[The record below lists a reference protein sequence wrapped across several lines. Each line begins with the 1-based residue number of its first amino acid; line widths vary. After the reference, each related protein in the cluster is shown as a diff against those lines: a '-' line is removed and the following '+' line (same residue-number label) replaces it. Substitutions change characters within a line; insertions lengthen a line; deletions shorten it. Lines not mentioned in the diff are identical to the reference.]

1 MDEDTDDERSQELQS
16 IAAIYPEIVVDPSAP
31 FKASLTLPISPLNPI
46 KAVFRRSNTDASTK
60 CLLSPPPSAEPSDV
74 KIGTDI
80 INGATSDREAVDNE
94 VYSLSHL
101 PPLNLEIEL
110 PEGYPAEKPP
120 VFSIST
126 DLNWLPTPK
135 INKLIEDGK
144 TLWEESG
151 NNLVVFSYIDH
162 LQVAAE
168 EGFGVI
174 NDLED
179 VVVFPQELR
188 ISLLDFENKAR
199 REEFKQETFECG
211 ICLEPK
217 KGKVCHRMQRCLHV
231 FCAQCLQDFYQSCI
245 KDGDVDNV
253 KCLSPGCG
261 KEKINDSQPEV
272 RKKRDQTLRP
282 GELLQIPLPL
292 ETVQRY
298 ARLKRKKKLE
308 SDKTT
313 IYCPRQWCQGA
324 ARSKKHPKPIDLIN
338 DDEASDEEEDNGVP
352 FDPLGAQEQLPPMS
366 ERLAVCEDCSY
377 AFCSVCKKGWHGPM
391 SICFPRREIELSAE
405 EKASEDYLDIYTSR
419 CPTCAARCQKS
430 MGCNHMICF
439 QCNTHFCYL
448 CSSWL
453 FANNPYEHFNTEKT
467 SCYMRLWELE
477 GGDGEGAPL
486 HIEDADVVNGEI
498 EMIDDDDETGHPLPV
513 PPPAPI
519 PPRAIPP
526 INRNRR
532 LPPLEEE
539 IGLARLG
546 LRGGDVPV
554 NRRRAQPQQ
563 GIHNN
568 QNGGVDG
575 QVPPDQL
582 RGLQRFLYLV
592 QHDQEDEWDSDE
604 MDDDF

>member
-1 MDEDTDDERSQELQS
+1 MDEDTDDERSQELHS
-16 IAAIYPEIVVDPSAP
+16 IAAIYPEIVVDSSTP
-31 FKASLTLPISPLNPI
+31 FKASLTLPILPVNPI
-46 KAVFRRSNTDASTK
+46 KAIFRKPSTETSTP
-60 CLLSPPPSAEPSDV
+60 CLPSPPPSAEPSDAEM
-74 KIGTDI
+74 GENG
-80 INGATSDREAVDNE
+80 INGAQEAEEAVDNE
-94 VYSLSHL
+94 VYNLTHL
-101 PPLNLEIEL
+101 PHLNLGIEL

-126 DLNWLPTPK
+126 DHNWLPISN
-135 INKLIEDGK
+135 INKLIEDG
-144 TLWEESG
+144 TRLWEESG

-168 EGFGVI
+168 EGLGI
-174 NDLED
+174 GNESKD
-179 VVVFPQELR
+179 VVVFPQSLK

-199 REEFKQETFECG
+199 KEEFEQETFECG
-211 ICLEPK
+211 VCLEPK
-217 KGKVCHRMQRCLHV
+217 KGKVCHRIQRCLHV
-231 FCAQCLQDFYQSCI
+231 FCVQCLQDFYNSCI

-261 KEKINDSQPEV
+261 KEKADGNQPGP
-272 RKKRDQTLRP
+272 RKKHDLTLRP
-282 GELLQIPLPL
+282 GELIQIPLPI

-324 ARSKKHPKPIDLIN
+324 ARSKKHPKPVDLIN
-338 DDEASDEEEDNGVP
+338 DEETSDEEEDNRAP
-352 FDPLGAQEQLPPMS
+352 FDPLGAQEQLPPMP

-377 AFCSVCKKGWHGPM
+377 AFCSVCKKGWHGPT

-453 FANNPYEHFNTEKT
+453 FANNPYAHFNTEKT

-477 GGDGEGAPL
+477 GGDGVGAPL
-486 HIEDADVVNGEI
+486 HIEDPDIVNGEI
-498 EMIDDDDETGHPLPV
+498 EMSDDEDDTGHPLAV
-513 PPPAPI
+513 PPPAPV
-519 PPRAIPP
+519 PPRAGP
-526 INRNRR
+526 RNRR
-532 LPPLEEE
+532 LPPLAEE

-546 LRGGDVPV
+546 LRGGDA
-554 NRRRAQPQQ
+554 NRRRAQPRR
-563 GIHNN
+563 GANNNNN
-568 QNGGVDG
+568 QNGAENND
-575 QVPPDQL
+575 QVPPEQL

>member
-174 NDLED
+174 NDSED

-199 REEFKQETFECG
+199 REEFEQETFECG

-498 EMIDDDDETGHPLPV
+498 EMIDDDDETVHPLPV

-539 IGLARLG
+539 IGPARLG

>member
-60 CLLSPPPSAEPSDV
+60 CLLSPPPSVEPSDV

-174 NDLED
+174 NDSED

-199 REEFKQETFECG
+199 REEFEQETFECG

-261 KEKINDSQPEV
+261 KEKSNDSQPEV

-539 IGLARLG
+539 IGPARLG
-546 LRGGDVPV
+546 LRGGDVQV